1 MNAIVT
7 TDRKIVMPLD
17 DLIGAFRK
25 FGERGPVYQ
34 IVSAAADATGSD
46 VELKVRVVETGEE
59 LLYPLRDIL
68 DDPIAY

>member
-17 DLIGAFRK
+17 DLIGTFRK

-46 VELKVRVVETGEE
+46 VELNVRVVETGEE

-68 DDPIAY
+68 DDPIAN